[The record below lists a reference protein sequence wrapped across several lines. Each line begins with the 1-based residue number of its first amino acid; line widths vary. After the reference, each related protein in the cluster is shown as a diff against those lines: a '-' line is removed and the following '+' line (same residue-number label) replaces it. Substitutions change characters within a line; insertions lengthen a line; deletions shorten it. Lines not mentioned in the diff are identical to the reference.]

1 MANSDIK
8 ITLKTA
14 LDAAGIEATKSQMN
28 TMTKSVS
35 DSMSK
40 LATDNRHHWADIKAA
55 WDMALGGIQKIA
67 GFISGPLKK
76 AFDAE
81 YALTNFKTLL
91 GSIEDA
97 KKHVADLKAFASQ
110 TPLTFGDLSSASKT
124 LLAFGVNVDKV
135 MPSLKTLG
143 DISLGNAEKMQNLAY
158 AFGKVASNGKMSA
171 VELKQ
176 MVVAG
181 FNPLQEIADRT
192 GESME
197 SLRDKMEKGGITFD
211 LVEMAMKSA
220 TSEGGRFN
228 DAMKDAS
235 QTGNGLF
242 STMQDNWNM
251 AVSKFGSV
259 FMEAAKGGMTQV
271 IEVLQ
276 KLHADGSLEK
286 WANVGA
292 AALEKVVSLMR
303 KLIDIGKIVGDFF
316 SVMRESWEEAGTAA
330 GTLIAGVKNRMAD
343 GMPFFQA
350 LKEARKEAKDALT
363 VEQVHHETQRWA
375 NQNLKKIDD
384 SAWDQWMK
392 EEKELRKEEELA
404 KSRAANGVQ
413 RDPEI
418 AERMKQELAK
428 KSEAEEKKERAK
440 AEKEEKARR
449 KKAAADLEKHNREA
463 AAKAKKE
470 RQKEAKEIIQI
481 EEDVLKKQKRNTQE
495 RIKLLTKEIAEIQK
509 RREAT
514 ERGMGVDASR
524 NQWGAYQYHFDKEG
538 KISFSEWQRA
548 NRYGDETSDQAKAR
562 RRSEIE
568 DRRMEKLKEQV
579 EKGKKISDRDQK
591 KLDDWEKFK
600 EERDGVEKR
609 QKQIEKLREDAEK
622 AAIEGEKHLKDIRKK
637 MDKYIEAGVL
647 N

>member
-1 MANSDIK
+1 MAKDIK
-8 ITLKTA
+8 ITLQTA
-14 LDAAGIEATKSQMN
+14 LNAAGIKATKSQMN
-28 TMTKSVS
+28 TMTQSVS

-55 WDMALGGIQKIA
+55 WDMALGGIKKVA
-67 GFISGPLKK
+67 GFIAGPLKK

-143 DISLGNAEKMQNLAY
+143 DISLGNAEKMQQLTY
-158 AFGKVASNGKMSA
+158 AFGKVASSGKMSA

-228 DAMKDAS
+228 NAMKDAS

-251 AVSKFGSV
+251 AVSKLGSA

-286 WANVGA
+286 WANAGA
-292 AALEKVVSLMR
+292 SALEKVVTLLRSIIDFTGKVVD
-303 KLIDIGKIVGDFF
+303 KLKVVATSIGAAFKTVGDFA
-316 SVMRESWEEAGTAA
+316 SAYAQP
-330 GTLIAGVKNRMAD
+330 GVSLSD
-343 GMPFFQA
+343 
-350 LKEARKEAKDALT
+350 ARKQAAEKQMNR
-363 VEQVHHETQRWA
+363 EVHRDTQRWA

-428 KSEAEEKKERAK
+428 KSEAEEKKERDK

-481 EEDVLKKQKRNTQE
+481 EDDVLKRQKRNTQE
-495 RIKLLTKEIAEIQK
+495 RIKQLTKEIEEIQK
-509 RREAT
+509 RRKAT

-548 NRYGDETSDQAKAR
+548 HRYGDETSDQAKAR

-568 DRRMEKLKEQV
+568 DRRMEKLKEQF

-609 QKQIEKLREDAEK
+609 QKQIKKLREDAEK
-622 AAIEGEKHLKDIRKK
+622 AAIEGEKHLKDIRTK
-637 MDKYIEAGVL
+637 MEKYIEAGVL